1 MPALTKTS
9 SSRPTPPWRPH
20 NRNSPPQQ
28 GKGGNA
34 AAAMTPACPKP
45 TKNQSY
51 AEPVQLSRPE
61 YPSQSP
67 THHADTQISPIT
79 LKSSASKRLVRS
91 PGSSPSSRLRA
102 TPAPCTG
109 HRAGSMSEPPKAAG
123 ATTATGSLPSRKR
136 MSGSDPFDGI
146 GTAHSTAKISLRS
159 EYACSAPS
167 NGRHSPRPN
176 GTFTPNPPPPR
187 HDRIPTFT
195 LRRAAN
201 NLETKRCLCGTWIKH
216 RFVLEKK
223 IPANLL
229 D

>member
-9 SSRPTPPWRPH
+9 SSRPTPPWHPH

-79 LKSSASKRLVRS
+79 LKSSASKTPREKS
-91 PGSSPSSRLRA
+91 GWNGGS
-102 TPAPCTG
+102 T
-109 HRAGSMSEPPKAAG
+109 AGVSVAAG
-123 ATTATGSLPSRKR
+123 EECEAAGKVEAIASTELLHLLHHGARQTSEGAANGRTITAQPRPGRRNAYFHPAQCCAQLGNKTVPIRYLGKTGLCAYKRKPPLIDWN
-136 MSGSDPFDGI
+136 SGSYLVAGVGFEP
-146 GTAHSTAKISLRS
+146 T
-159 EYACSAPS
+159 
-167 NGRHSPRPN
+167 
-176 GTFTPNPPPPR
+176 TFR
-187 HDRIPTFT
+187 
-195 LRRAAN
+195 L
-201 NLETKRCLCGTWIKH
+201 
-216 RFVLEKK
+216 
-223 IPANLL
+223 
-229 D
+229 

>member
-79 LKSSASKRLVRS
+79 LKSSASK
-91 PGSSPSSRLRA
+91 
-102 TPAPCTG
+102 TPREKSGMDAPCAFVLSENGVVRYASRSKTLRDAG
-109 HRAGSMSEPPKAAG
+109 GWIPPRMEVPPETLSAGLRAGSMETAPDEVAADVWFSDWRRGGMVLEQARFLKPWDQTLTLLWFEDEEVPTLTRDTSDTKDEEP
-123 ATTATGSLPSRKR
+123 LLREL
-136 MSGSDPFDGI
+136 DGI
-146 GTAHSTAKISLRS
+146 LPWPGK
-159 EYACSAPS
+159 
-167 NGRHSPRPN
+167 
-176 GTFTPNPPPPR
+176 
-187 HDRIPTFT
+187 
-195 LRRAAN
+195 RR
-201 NLETKRCLCGTWIKH
+201 R
-216 RFVLEKK
+216 R
-223 IPANLL
+223 
-229 D
+229 

>member
-79 LKSSASKRLVRS
+79 LKSSASKTPREKSGLDAREAQWREAVAAIRLLALTGCRRS
-91 PGSSPSSRLRA
+91 EVLNLRWRDIGENALNLVESKTGPRAVPLGEAERALIDALPGRRKPDSFLFPHYAEGRGEYTASSPVGARSA
-102 TPAPCTG
+102 KTPTS
-109 HRAGSMSEPPKAAG
+109 AGSACM
-123 ATTATGSLPSRKR
+123 T
-136 MSGSDPFDGI
+136 F
-146 GTAHSTAKISLRS
+146 GT
-159 EYACSAPS
+159 
-167 NGRHSPRPN
+167 
-176 GTFTPNPPPPR
+176 PPPAR
-187 HDRIPTFT
+187 
-195 LRRAAN
+195 LSWRAR
-201 NLETKRCLCGTWIKH
+201 TCLWSASC
-216 RFVLEKK
+216 
-223 IPANLL
+223 
-229 D
+229 

>member
-79 LKSSASKRLVRS
+79 LKSSASKTPREKSGNDFQGWRCRGLPERFAAAGSRRRSGRTGIPHGPHHTPAVRPEPDRSRAEAGGCVEDAAGRLIACGSRSARRKSGGAASVDGATGRS
-91 PGSSPSSRLRA
+91 P
-102 TPAPCTG
+102 
-109 HRAGSMSEPPKAAG
+109 RAGGAAALPASGPDRRTIPFQEPFNPHG
-123 ATTATGSLPSRKR
+123 DPL
-136 MSGSDPFDGI
+136 SGLM
-146 GTAHSTAKISLRS
+146 H
-159 EYACSAPS
+159 
-167 NGRHSPRPN
+167 
-176 GTFTPNPPPPR
+176 
-187 HDRIPTFT
+187 
-195 LRRAAN
+195 
-201 NLETKRCLCGTWIKH
+201 
-216 RFVLEKK
+216 
-223 IPANLL
+223 
-229 D
+229 